1 MATHRADRA
10 SASSCSF
17 PTTRWSVV
25 ARAGDVD
32 DGVKRR
38 ALVDLLQA
46 YQPALRSY
54 LLFNRR
60 LEPDAADDLL
70 QGFLADKVLEQDLM
84 PKARREKGKFR
95 TFLLAALGNYLSN
108 KLAEERRQKRRPDR
122 LLHLG
127 SGRDNDEGA
136 AAGISDLRDPSA
148 TDPAGAFEVAWA
160 RRVLEQ
166 AVDGMRQECASSGRE
181 VLWTVFEH
189 RVLKPTLHGDE
200 PTPYE
205 TLVGQVGIGSATEAA
220 NLLVTAKRMLARHL
234 RVVVAEYEAEPAA
247 VEEEIAELRAILSRR
262 RGS

>member
-1 MATHRADRA
+1 
-10 SASSCSF
+10 
-17 PTTRWSVV
+17 VV

-32 DGVKRR
+32 DRVKRR

-46 YQPALRSY
+46 YLPALRSY

-108 KLAEERRQKRRPDR
+108 KTAAERRQKRRPNQM
-122 LLHLG
+122 LHLG
-127 SGRDNDEGA
+127 GGGDEDTE
-136 AAGISDLRDPSA
+136 AAGLSDLRDPSA
-148 TDPAGAFEVAWA
+148 KDPAEAFEVAWA

-166 AVDGMRQECASSGRE
+166 AVDGMRQECASTARDA
-181 VLWTVFEH
+181 LWTVFEH
-189 RVLKPTLHGDE
+189 RVLNPTLHGDE
-200 PTPYE
+200 PAPYDA
-205 TLVGQVGIGSATEAA
+205 LVGRLGIGSATEAA

-234 RVVVAEYEAEPAA
+234 RVVVAEYEAEPGA
-247 VEEEIAELRAILSRR
+247 VEEEIDELRAILSRR